1 MCRRNDHVICH
12 RFWEKINANYQKY
25 SMRIQLWEA
34 FQIYIS
40 RMETQKVL
48 KIEILLSFNK

>member
-1 MCRRNDHVICH
+1 MQAKCSCYLPSL
-12 RFWEKINANYQKY
+12 WEKRNANYQKY
-25 SMRIQLWEA
+25 SMRIQLLEA